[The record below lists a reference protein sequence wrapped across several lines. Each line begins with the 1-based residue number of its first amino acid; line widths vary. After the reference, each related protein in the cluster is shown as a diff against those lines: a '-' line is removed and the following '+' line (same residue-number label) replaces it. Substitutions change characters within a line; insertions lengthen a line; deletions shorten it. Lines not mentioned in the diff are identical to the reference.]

1 MIKVA
6 ELLNRGVDP
15 AARLVVVTG
24 EEAFLREQ
32 AVGKVMEALPEGV
45 ELRTIDGADAELRD
59 LLDDLRMQG
68 LFGGEQLIHLKNAD
82 GFVKEH
88 EKTLVRFLDEGEAV
102 QRLLIEG
109 KALMGKG
116 RKTLPKRGFL
126 AAVGKL
132 DGLVVQCD
140 PLFDS
145 PFKGQGPAWQS
156 PLSRWVVERAGDLGK
171 RLSMEDA
178 YVLHRMVG
186 NKLRELDGE
195 LKKLAT
201 FVKERPR
208 ITSEDIEGCVGEGR
222 LAPVF
227 DLAEAVAGKQA
238 STAIEQSQLLF
249 ERGVTDFSGRHVRDA
264 QSIAMMILGA
274 TGSRL
279 RKVARV
285 REMMAE
291 GESFTDAASAVRQPP
306 FFRDRLRAQ
315 VEAWREPGALDKTFR
330 GLLEME
336 RGLKTSA
343 GAPRVLMDR
352 FLVASLGGARRAKVQ
367 AGSRGGVRPWQR

>member
-6 ELLNRGVDP
+6 ELLKRGVGGSV
-15 AARLVVVTG
+15 RLVVVTG
-24 EEAFLREQ
+24 EEPFLREQ
-32 AVGKVMEALPEGV
+32 AVRKVLESLDDDVEVRTLPGDGV
-45 ELRTIDGADAELRD
+45 ELRD

-68 LFGGEQLIHLKNAD
+68 LFGGDQLIHLKDAD

-88 EKTLVRFLDEGEAV
+88 EKTLVRFLEEGEAV

-156 PLSRWVVERAGDLGK
+156 PLSRWVVERAAELGK

-195 LKKLAT
+195 LKKLTT

-208 ITSEDIEGCVGEGR
+208 ITGEDIERCVGEGR

-227 DLAEAVAGKQA
+227 DLAEAVAGRKGA
-238 STAIEQSQLLF
+238 EAIEQSQLLF
-249 ERGVTDFSGRHVRDA
+249 ERGLTDFSGRHVRDA
-264 QSIAMMILGA
+264 QSVAMMILGA

-285 REMMAE
+285 REMMAQ
-291 GESFTDAASAVRQPP
+291 GESFDEAAAAVRQPP
-306 FFRDRLRAQ
+306 LFRDRLRAQ
-315 VEAWREPGALDKTFR
+315 VEAWREAGALDKAFG
-330 GLLEME
+330 GLLEFE
-336 RGLKTSA
+336 RELKSGG

-352 FLVASLGGARRAKVQ
+352 FLVKSLVPPRSGRRQRKAKGG
-367 AGSRGGVRPWQR
+367 RPWSR